1 MAEVL
6 RRRAGA
12 PPRTDGPRFALRFE
26 DGAGRL
32 VLARP
37 LKFALGEVDALELEL
52 GPLRFPLDLSAGPGR
67 FRTRRTRVRSAR
79 VRIDLPAMLARFV
92 EEPFGLEP
100 IVPIDGGMA
109 FALRDAFGTI
119 ALDVHARFEGSRLWV
134 LPARA
139 RAVHEGPAPALV
151 RAVVAA
157 RALGMT
163 LDDARGALVADR
175 VLSHVLMEALVP
187 HGWRMPDDRGVH
199 LDVEVL
205 GARRVALH
213 TVDADAERA
222 PRRGPWERARM
233 LAPVVTQLALGDE
246 ERAAQE
252 WASVRE
258 RHPQVDG
265 APLGFGDPREDGP
278 PRRCLELRDALR
290 RGDLDEAARC
300 ADRLEAVEPSD
311 AVAVDGLVA
320 AADLAMASRPTL
332 ASRLLERACARRPSD
347 PRNALRLIEA
357 SARLGDAAELARVVE
372 AGLTMREPGPD
383 RGAFARDA
391 AAVCELAGAMPAS
404 ERLWQLAEESLPDDP
419 RVLEGLA
426 RRRRRAKDLAGAQDG
441 YDRAASAWADEGDRE
456 AEAKALRE
464 AATLA
469 TERDD
474 HAAAEVRLTRAARL
488 RDEPSTW
495 AALARARHALGRT
508 KTALRAED
516 RLFEAAQRTAA
527 PSADVLEG
535 LEQGARGALSRGQI
549 ERAKT
554 WRAALTR
561 AGAPGARVAPLE
573 TSIAQA
579 ELAERASDPDRL
591 FDLDPAECLDV
602 LDRLDAPGPFLAEA
616 LAACDDLPAALAIL
630 RDRFSGDLGATIAA
644 AVVPRVDEVDDGAV
658 LLALAPALAD
668 ADRAALLDAARAR
681 FEAAGD
687 GAGAAR
693 ALARLGVLKR
703 DTTMLRAAL
712 TAAER
717 EGAAEIAREIVD
729 LALGV
734 VGGGPARKALEA
746 VRRRLERGSGH

>member
-1 MAEVL
+1 MAELL
-6 RRRAGA
+6 RRHAGA
-12 PPRTDGPRFALRFE
+12 PPPPDGPRFALRFE
-26 DGAGRL
+26 DGQGRL
-32 VLARP
+32 VLAQP
-37 LKFALGEVDALELEL
+37 LKFALGEVDALELDL

-79 VRIDLPAMLARFV
+79 VRIDLPSMLARFI
-92 EEPFGLEP
+92 EEPFALDP

-109 FALRDAFGTI
+109 FALRDAFGTL
-119 ALDVHARFEGSRLWV
+119 ALDVHARFEGARLWV
-134 LPARA
+134 LPTRA

-157 RALGMT
+157 RAMGMV

-175 VLSHVLMEALVP
+175 VLSSVLMEALVP
-187 HGWRMPDDRGVH
+187 HGWRMPDDRGVR
-199 LDVEVL
+199 LDVEIL
-205 GARRVALH
+205 GARRVALRTIEGDH
-213 TVDADAERA
+213 E
-222 PRRGPWERARM
+222 PSLRRGPWERARM
-233 LAPVVTQLALGDE
+233 LAPVVSQLALGDE
-246 ERAAQE
+246 ERAARE

-265 APLGFGDPREDGP
+265 AELGFGDPREDGP

-320 AADLAMASRPTL
+320 AADLAMATRPTL

-357 SARLGDAAELARVVE
+357 SARLGDAAELARVIE

-383 RGAFARDA
+383 RGRFARDA
-391 AAVCELAGAMPAS
+391 AAVCELAGALPAS
-404 ERLWQLAEESLPDDP
+404 ERLWQLAEASLPDDP

-426 RRRRRAKDLAGAQDG
+426 RRRRRADDLAGAQEG

-456 AEAKALRE
+456 SESKALR
-464 AATLA
+464 AAASLA
-469 TERDD
+469 TARED

-495 AALARARHALGRT
+495 AALAKARHALGRT

-516 RLFEAAQRTAA
+516 RLLEAAQRMAA
-527 PSADVLEG
+527 PTADVLEG
-535 LEQGARGALSRGQI
+535 LEHGARGALSRAQI

-554 WRAALTR
+554 WRAALAR
-561 AGAPGARVAPLE
+561 AGAPEEKVVGLE

-579 ELAERASDPDRL
+579 ELAELASDPAML
-591 FDLDPAECLDV
+591 FTLAPAECFEV
-602 LDRLDAPGPFLAEA
+602 LGRVEAPEPFLAEA
-616 LAACDDLPAALAIL
+616 LAACEELEPALEVL
-630 RDRFSGDLGATIAA
+630 RDRFGGELGPTIAA
-644 AVVPRVDEVDDGAV
+644 AVVARIDEVQDGAT
-658 LLALAPALAD
+658 LLALAPRLAD
-668 ADRAALLDAARAR
+668 DERATLLDAARAR

-712 TAAER
+712 TSAER
-717 EGAAEIAREIVD
+717 LGAAEIAREIVE

-746 VRRRLERGSGH
+746 VRKRLERD

>member
-1 MAEVL
+1 MPRPAQVDA
-6 RRRAGA
+6 RAGA
-12 PPRTDGPRFALRFE
+12 PPPTDGPRFALRFE

-37 LKFALGEVDALELEL
+37 LKFALGEVDELELEL
-52 GPLRFPLDLSAGPGR
+52 GPLRFPLDLTAGPGR

-79 VRIDLPAMLARFV
+79 VRIDLPSMLARFV
-92 EEPFGLEP
+92 EEPFALEP

-109 FALRDAFGTI
+109 FALRDAFGTL

-134 LPARA
+134 LPTRA

-157 RALGMT
+157 RAVGMA
-163 LDDARGALVADR
+163 LDDTRGALVADR

-187 HGWRMPDDRGVH
+187 HGWRMPDDRGVR

-205 GARRVALH
+205 GARRVALR
-213 TVDADAERA
+213 TVETDHD
-222 PRRGPWERARM
+222 PSLRRGPWEQARM
-233 LAPVVTQLALGDE
+233 LAPVVAQLTLGDE
-246 ERAAQE
+246 ERAARE

-265 APLGFGDPREDGP
+265 SALGFGEPREDGP
-278 PRRCLELRDALR
+278 PRRCLELREALH
-290 RGDLDEAARC
+290 RGDVDAAARC

-320 AADLAMASRPTL
+320 AADRAMATRPTL

-357 SARLGDAAELARVVE
+357 SARLGDAAELARVIE

-391 AAVCELAGAMPAS
+391 AAVCELAGAVDAS
-404 ERLWQLAEESLPDDP
+404 ERLWQLAEASLPDDP

-426 RRRRRAKDLAGAQDG
+426 RRRRRANDLAGAQGG

-456 AEAKALRE
+456 SEAKALC
-464 AATLA
+464 AAASLA
-469 TERDD
+469 TARDD

-488 RDEPSTW
+488 RDEPSIW
-495 AALARARHALGRT
+495 AALANARHALGRT

-516 RLFEAAQRTAA
+516 RLLEAAQRTAA
-527 PSADVLEG
+527 PTPDVLEG
-535 LEQGARGALSRGQI
+535 LERGARGALQRAQL

-561 AGAPGARVAPLE
+561 AGAPDERVATLQ

-579 ELAERASDPDRL
+579 ELAERASDPAQL
-591 FDLDPAECLDV
+591 FALEPAECLDV
-602 LDRLDAPGPFLAEA
+602 LDRIDAPAPFLAEA
-616 LAACDDLPAALAIL
+616 LAACEQLGAALEVL
-630 RDRFSGDLGATIAA
+630 RDRLGGDLGPTIGE
-644 AVVPRVDEVDDGAV
+644 AVVARIDEVEDGSI
-658 LLALAPALAD
+658 LLALAPRLAD
-668 ADRAALLDAARAR
+668 EERAALLDAARAR

-687 GAGAAR
+687 AAGAAR

-712 TAAER
+712 SAAER

-746 VRRRLERGSGH
+746 VRKRLERD